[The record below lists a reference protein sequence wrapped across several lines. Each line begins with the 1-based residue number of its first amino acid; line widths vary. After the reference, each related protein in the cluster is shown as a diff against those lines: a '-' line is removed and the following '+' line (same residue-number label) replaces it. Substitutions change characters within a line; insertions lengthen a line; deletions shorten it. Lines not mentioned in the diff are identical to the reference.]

1 MLIQYS
7 NFSARQLCKLKN
19 REKLSLY
26 FLHYKYIKYFL
37 KLSLQ
42 FTIMIFF
49 FEFMKFDKK
58 VSSCHELIER

>member
-1 MLIQYS
+1 MLIQYL
-7 NFSARQLCKLKN
+7 NFSARQLYKLKN
-19 REKLSLY
+19 SEKLSLY

-37 KLSLQ
+37 KLSSQ
-42 FTIMIFF
+42 FTIMIF